1 MGWVERYPW
10 LIPVLIGVFCGLIL
24 IALFVGRRERRKTYL
39 RLRRD
44 AEAQSRAM
52 NSLFDAIDDLASRL
66 SSTTDELSRRQDR
79 LRDSMDVRL
88 ESLRRTNAETLSEVR
103 DTVSTKLDARLN
115 ESFQTVNRQLADV
128 HAGLGQM
135 RAFAGEFADLKKV
148 LGGVKTRGMWGE
160 IQLGALL
167 SEILSPDQYL
177 ENAAIPAGGQTR
189 VEFAIRMPAAD
200 GELLLPVDSKFPQED
215 YLRLIEA
222 SESGDSERAERCAL
236 TLERALTEQAK
247 LISDK
252 YIRPPE
258 TVDYAIMFLPVESLY
273 AEAARRRGLC
283 ERLQGKYRVL
293 VAGPNTLAALLTSLR
308 LGFRSV
314 ALEKK
319 SADVLRLL
327 SEVRS
332 EFDQYETSVETVR
345 RRLEQTRESLD
356 QMDVR
361 TRKLQKALRN
371 LDQQ

>member
-1 MGWVERYPW
+1 MGWVGAVSMADSCFDRRFVWADFHRAVRESARTAKD
-10 LIPVLIGVFCGLIL
+10 VFALAARCGG
-24 IALFVGRRERRKTYL
+24 AVA
-39 RLRRD
+39 RD
-44 AEAQSRAM
+44 EF
-52 NSLFDAIDDLASRL
+52 SLFDAIDDLASRL
-66 SSTTDELSRRQDR
+66 SSTNRRAFPPAGSFARFDGMR
-79 LRDSMDVRL
+79 GSNRCGGRT
-88 ESLRRTNAETLSEVR
+88 RRRFPKYATRSPQ
-103 DTVSTKLDARLN
+103 SLDARLN

-222 SESGDSERAERCAL
+222 SESGDSERAERCVL
-236 TLERALTEQAK
+236 TLERALIEQAK

-293 VAGPNTLAALLTSLR
+293 VAGPNTLAAAINESASR
-308 LGFRSV
+308 LPQRSARKKERGRAAPAFRS
-314 ALEKK
+314 
-319 SADVLRLL
+319 
-327 SEVRS
+327 
-332 EFDQYETSVETVR
+332 
-345 RRLEQTRESLD
+345 
-356 QMDVR
+356 
-361 TRKLQKALRN
+361 ALRVRPI
-371 LDQQ
+371 

>member
-1 MGWVERYPW
+1 MLHVGTPGFTFADGRLWAVHTGWSGNHTHYAER
-10 LIPVLIGVFCGLIL
+10 
-24 IALFVGRRERRKTYL
+24 
-39 RLRRD
+39 
-44 AEAQSRAM
+44 
-52 NSLFDAIDDLASRL
+52 
-66 SSTTDELSRRQDR
+66 
-79 LRDSMDVRL
+79 
-88 ESLRRTNAETLSEVR
+88 
-103 DTVSTKLDARLN
+103 VSTGH
-115 ESFQTVNRQLADV
+115 QVI
-128 HAGLGQM
+128 
-135 RAFAGEFADLKKV
+135 
-148 LGGVKTRGMWGE
+148 GG
-160 IQLGALL
+160 
-167 SEILSPDQYL
+167 
-177 ENAAIPAGGQTR
+177 
-189 VEFAIRMPAAD
+189 

-236 TLERALTEQAK
+236 ALERALTEQAK

-332 EFDQYETSVETVR
+332 EFDQYEASVETVR